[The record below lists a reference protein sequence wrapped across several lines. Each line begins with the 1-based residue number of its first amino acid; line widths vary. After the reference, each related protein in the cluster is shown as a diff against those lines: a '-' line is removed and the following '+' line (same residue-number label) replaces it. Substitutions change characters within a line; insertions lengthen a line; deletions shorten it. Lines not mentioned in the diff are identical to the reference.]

1 MYIFDGQF
9 LILLPLSIS
18 DKTVTRYTTSFSFFF
33 PQERVS
39 QYEQFVS
46 DHQQYNDMYNGC
58 IDWLNG
64 IREKL
69 SACSDVSGDRH
80 AVQSRLDKIQV
91 CWYFRYYDRMNRMP
105 FLKKC
110 KRMHV
115 CVVMSLRLYKVYFCQ
130 FIFTIIFLFMS
141 LK

>member
-91 CWYFRYYDRMNRMP
+91 C
-105 FLKKC
+105 
-110 KRMHV
+110 
-115 CVVMSLRLYKVYFCQ
+115 
-130 FIFTIIFLFMS
+130 
-141 LK
+141 